1 MTTKNESATQ
11 KTVSKLI
18 NIQLREMPDDYKI
31 YKLKQNIESI
41 TATF

>member
-1 MTTKNESATQ
+1 MTLLLHVEFK

-18 NIQLREMPDDYKI
+18 NIQLREMLDDYKI